1 MNGYYLHSRKIFELY
16 IGKPQ
21 MFLVCEVI
29 LFNARYNTAVVN
41 GIRVNP
47 GQCLM
52 KYEEIAEISGVS
64 LSAVRTALKRFVA
77 DGGISTENKGKNGI
91 LITLLPPFSCEG
103 ERVKAR
109 EKKGSKPVF
118 QKGNNK
124 KPPVPDP
131 DASYDIARADA
142 RARATVPVL
151 KKRDR
156 WETNP

>member
-1 MNGYYLHSRKIFELY
+1 MNGYYLHSRRIFELY

-29 LFNARYNTAVVN
+29 LFNARYNSAVVN

-52 KYEEIAEISGVS
+52 KYEEIAEVSGVS
-64 LSAVRTALKRFVA
+64 LSAVRTAIRRFVA
-77 DGGISTENKGKNGI
+77 DGGIRTENMGKKGL

-109 EKKGSKPVF
+109 EKKENSPRHGKASGKKPV
-118 QKGNNK
+118 
-124 KPPVPDP
+124 PTPDP
-131 DASYDIARADA
+131 DASYDIERAEA
-142 RARATVPVL
+142 RAREKVPVF
-151 KKRDR
+151 KKRER
-156 WETNP
+156 